1 MRMRRPFRFRHFEV
15 TQEQVTMPVTT
26 DACLF
31 GMLVDAGHARE
42 VLDIGTGTGLLPL
55 ILAARFPQLN
65 CTGIELDPH
74 TAATAAKNFSNS
86 PWPDR
91 LRPVEGDI
99 RTWQPDKPYDLVLS
113 NPPFFD
119 RQLPS
124 QSDNK
129 RQARHTDTL
138 GFRALLEAAEKGL
151 ATEGKIWLLL
161 PVLHLEDIRQLAG
174 AMSLHVIE
182 ETAVRATDQKP
193 PHISVVC
200 LSRIPSP
207 PQKRQLTMYIS
218 PGVYHPDIASLLR
231 PLYPD
236 AHFG

>member
-1 MRMRRPFRFRHFEV
+1 
-15 TQEQVTMPVTT
+15 MPVTS

-31 GMLVDAGHARE
+31 GMLVDAGHATE

-55 ILAARFPQLN
+55 ILASRFPQLR

-74 TAATAAKNFSNS
+74 TAATAAQNFSNS
-86 PWPDR
+86 AWPDR
-91 LRPVEGDI
+91 LRAVEGDI
-99 RTWQPDKPYDLVLS
+99 RSWHPDRTYDLVLS

-151 ATEGKIWLLL
+151 AADGKIWLLL
-161 PVLHLEDIRQLAG
+161 PALHLEDIRQLA
-174 AMSLHVIE
+174 ASMSLHVIV
-182 ETAVRATDQKP
+182 ETTVRATEQKP
-193 PHISVVC
+193 PHVSVIC
-200 LSRIPSP
+200 LSRIPSAP
-207 PQKRQLTMYIS
+207 ENRQLTMYS
-218 PGVYHPDIASLLR
+218 GPGVYHPDVASLLK

-236 AHFG
+236 THFV